1 MSKKLWQPS
10 LLEKRNSNL
19 FAFENY
25 ILKKLKIKFNGN
37 YKNLLN
43 WSIKNSP
50 EFWSRFWDFT
60 KIKGTKSKQKIRKSK
75 IFYKNLFLPGSKLNF
90 GENLLSKNNQEK
102 AVTFISENGYR
113 EERSWRQLNL
123 NTCKILKFLRKINI
137 KKGDRVAAYMPNTIE
152 TVEAFIATTSLG
164 SIWSSCS
171 PDFGSKGVI
180 ERFSQIN
187 PKVLFITDQYFYNGK
202 KIDVLKKLP
211 EILKSI
217 PSIKSVVISNYPG
230 KKFIKNKN
238 KNKLKKIN
246 LFKWNKLIQTNDEKI
261 NFKRFDFETE
271 LVILYSSGTTGK
283 PKCICHRSGGVLIQ
297 HMKEHQ
303 LHCNIKENDNVFYF
317 TTCGW
322 MMWNWLVSSLAS
334 KASIVLFDGSPMF
347 KSSDLLLKIAQR
359 EKITLFGI
367 SAKYVDALRKFKP
380 KLKYKFKLNKLRTIC
395 STGSPLSEESFKYVY
410 KHIKKNVHLSSIS
423 GGTDIVSCFVLGNL
437 YQPVNIGEIQNNGLA
452 LDVDVLSDKGKSL
465 KNSKGELVCK
475 NPFPSM
481 PLKFWNDKND
491 IKFKNAYFNRFKNI
505 WHHGDYAEIKNNGGY
520 IIHGRSDT
528 TLNPGGVRLG
538 TAEIYSEVEKFK
550 EIKESIVVGQSW
562 DNDVRIL
569 LFIVMSKNYLLTAKL
584 INKIKLQIKKNVSPR
599 HVPNKIIV
607 VKDIPRTKSGKIVE
621 LAVKSKIEGS
631 EIKNIEAL
639 ANPEALEQFN
649 NLKELSN

>member
-10 LLEKRNSNL
+10 LIVKKNSNL

-25 ILKKLKIKFNGN
+25 ISKKLKIKFNRN
-37 YKNLLN
+37 YKKLLN

-50 EFWSRFWDFT
+50 EFWSRFWDFS
-60 KIKGTKSKQKIRKSK
+60 KIKGFKSNKNFRKSK
-75 IFYKNLFLPGSKLNF
+75 TFYKNLFLPGSRLNF
-90 GENLLSKNNQEK
+90 GENLLSKNNNEK
-102 AVTFISENGYR
+102 AVTFISENGFR

-123 NTCKILKFLRKINI
+123 NTNKISKFLKKINI
-137 KKGDRVAAYMPNTIE
+137 KKGDRVAAYMPNTIQ

-171 PDFGSKGVI
+171 PEFGSKGVI

-202 KIDVLKKLP
+202 KINVLNRLP
-211 EILKSI
+211 EILKLI

-230 KKFIKNKN
+230 KKLIKNKY
-238 KNKLKKIN
+238 KFKKIN
-246 LFKWNKLIQTNDEKI
+246 LFKWNELMQNNVEKI

-271 LVILYSSGTTGK
+271 LAILYSSGTTGK

-334 KASIVLFDGSPMF
+334 RASIVLFDGSPMF
-347 KSSDLLLKIAQR
+347 KSADLLLKIAQR

-491 IKFKNAYFNRFKNI
+491 IKFKSAYFNRFKNI
-505 WHHGDYAEIKNNGGY
+505 WHHGDYAEIKNSGGY

-562 DNDVRIL
+562 DNDVRIV
-569 LFIVMSKNYLLTAKL
+569 LFIVMSKNYSLTAEL
-584 INKIKLQIKKNVSPR
+584 INKIKLQIKKNASPR
-599 HVPNKIIV
+599 HVPSKIIV

-631 EIKNIEAL
+631 QIKNIEAL